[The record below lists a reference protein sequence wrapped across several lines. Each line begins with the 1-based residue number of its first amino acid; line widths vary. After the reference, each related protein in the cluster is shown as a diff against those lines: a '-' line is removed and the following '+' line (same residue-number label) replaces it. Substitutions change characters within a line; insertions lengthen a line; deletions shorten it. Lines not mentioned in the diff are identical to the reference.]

1 MVLRSYQGRYPECTY
16 RDQLVAQRTSWIEAK
31 NDEDGTG
38 CHGGGGGDDDED
50 AEGAPSG
57 RAPTPPPLNCGT

>member
-1 MVLRSYQGRYPECTY
+1 MALW
-16 RDQLVAQRTSWIEAK
+16 TSWIEAK